1 LVSILRGTKLVNFN
15 KNWDSIEQK

>member
-1 LVSILRGTKLVNFN
+1 LVSIWRRTKLVNFN